1 MISTPKE
8 TNMSEAN
15 SLPDTAALDHL
26 RSQVRVPHEGEKVD
40 IDKRLK
46 AEILQMRSHARIIED
61 KSGRLVCEAAFG
73 QGVADQKEAT
83 LFEMVTKKPIRW
95 QPYKSHLYA
104 VHSALCWSVLG
115 ISIG

>member
-1 MISTPKE
+1 ME
-8 TNMSEAN
+8 
-15 SLPDTAALDHL
+15 LL
-26 RSQVRVPHEGEKVD
+26 RAQVRAPHVGDKLG

-46 AEILQMRSHARIIED
+46 AEILRMRSHAHIIED
-61 KSGRLVCEAAFG
+61 RPGRLVCEAAFG
-73 QGVADQKEAT
+73 KGVADQKEASLADPLT
-83 LFEMVTKKPIRW
+83 QKPLRW